1 MGKNGRWTFFLL
13 EQKFRRKLR
22 LKKVRSV
29 LKKDKLLLLTKSC
42 DKVLTQNQSGTKNC
56 EPEIR

>member
-1 MGKNGRWTFFLL
+1 MVAGLFLL

-29 LKKDKLLLLTKSC
+29 LKKDKLLLLTKPC
-42 DKVLTQNQSGTKNC
+42 DKVS
-56 EPEIR
+56 